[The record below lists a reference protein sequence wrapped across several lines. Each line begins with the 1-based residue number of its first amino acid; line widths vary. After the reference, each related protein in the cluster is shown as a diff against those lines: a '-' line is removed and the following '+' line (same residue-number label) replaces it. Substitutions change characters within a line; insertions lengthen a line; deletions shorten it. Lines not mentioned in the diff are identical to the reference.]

1 MEIIVGRR
9 GNQKITITD
18 TTVSREHCKLTSNAD
33 GTYTLENL
41 SQNGTFVDD
50 RSVIRSIVTQDTV
63 IRLGATYTVA
73 IKDLLPVTHQVSS
86 SSQPQQV
93 SKNNVDPKDAEYKLE
108 FQKLKAVYEKY
119 TAEKLAI
126 QKETARNNF
135 YRMLPMSLL
144 ALVGLGATAIPSLGN
159 IAPYIGGA
167 GAVLLVYSLVK
178 SFGGTNETHEKL
190 QALDDQF
197 KINYV
202 CPKCGNFLG
211 YVPYETLKNKKTC
224 NFCKCKWV

>member
-86 SSQPQQV
+86 SFQPQQV
-93 SKNNVDPKDAEYKLE
+93 SKNNVGPKDAEYKLE

-126 QKETARNNF
+126 QKETAKTNF
-135 YRMLPMSLL
+135 YRMLPMSIVALIGL
-144 ALVGLGATAIPSLGN
+144 AASAIPALGN
-159 IAPYIGGA
+159 IAPFVGGA
-167 GAVLLVYSLVK
+167 GVILLVYSIFK
-178 SFGGTNETHEKL
+178 SYSGTNDTPEKL

-211 YVPYETLKNKKTC
+211 FVPYESLKNKKIC
-224 NFCKCKWV
+224 NFCKYKWL